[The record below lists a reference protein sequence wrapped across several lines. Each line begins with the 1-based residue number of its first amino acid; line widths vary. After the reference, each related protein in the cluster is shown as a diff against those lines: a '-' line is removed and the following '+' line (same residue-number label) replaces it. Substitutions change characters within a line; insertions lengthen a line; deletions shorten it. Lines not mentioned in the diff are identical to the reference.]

1 MPKFEITIRAT
12 YIQEY
17 EIEAEDDIEARL
29 LAAKQFTPDSDCIT
43 SMDIFG
49 LDPWLPTDGRED
61 YEYETKRQR
70 EIDDEA

>member
-1 MPKFEITIRAT
+1 MKFDITIRAT

-17 EIEAEDDIEARL
+17 EIEAANDMEARV
-29 LAAKQFTPDSDCIT
+29 LAAKQFTPDPDCIT
-43 SMDIFG
+43 SMDVFG
-49 LDPWLPTDGRED
+49 LDPWLPIDGRED

>member
-1 MPKFEITIRAT
+1 MPKYEITIRAT

-17 EIEAEDDIEARL
+17 EIEAADDMEARVI
-29 LAAKQFTPDSDCIT
+29 AAKQFTPDPECMT

-61 YEYETKRQR
+61 YEHEQHRQR
-70 EIDDEA
+70 EIDAD